1 MEGSMDS
8 ITKADGM
15 GGVRLV
21 HFPGSVRV
29 VLDDNA
35 LAIIADAL
43 EFTADDSR
51 AVADN
56 RMNEGDRT
64 GASIARAEAAR
75 MDMLAEVVRG
85 SEVGSVELGEG
96 RDPDRAHA
104 LVQALVDA
112 GAQA

>member
-1 MEGSMDS
+1 MTVDS

-15 GGVRLV
+15 EGVRLV

-35 LAIIADAL
+35 LALIADAL
-43 EFTADDSR
+43 EDA
-51 AVADN
+51 
-56 RMNEGDRT
+56 
-64 GASIARAEAAR
+64 AAR
-75 MDMLAEVVRG
+75 TDWAADGPRAALLAEVLRG
-85 SEVGSVELGEG
+85 SGEACA
-96 RDPDRAHA
+96 DMDKDDDDTHA

>member
-21 HFPGSVRV
+21 HFLGSVLV

-56 RMNEGDRT
+56 RMVEGDKSS
-64 GASIARAEAAR
+64 ADIARSEAAR
-75 MDMLAEVVRG
+75 MDLLAEVVRRSG
-85 SEVGSVELGEG
+85 QVCADMGKN
-96 RDPDRAHA
+96 DDDTHA